1 VARKNGNG
9 EGSRPR
15 KRPDG
20 RWEARYWAETSAGKR
35 RRSVYGSTRKEV
47 VDKLADVS
55 TKNDDAPVAVPTNT
69 TVGGFL
75 AQYEDVAKG
84 TMKRRSFETYKDI
97 ARVHLL
103 PALGTSKLKD
113 LSREQVQRLY
123 VRKLDQ
129 GLSAA
134 RVRRIHGTLS
144 AALNKAVLWRLVAR
158 NVCKEVSPPRVE
170 TPAIRPLS
178 LDEAKRFLAAA
189 ESDERYHALYVLG
202 LTSGAR
208 WGELT
213 GLFWSDLDLSR
224 RVMHVQRSLVKG
236 SGGYTFE
243 GPKTRGSRRSVGL
256 AKKATDALLRHRERR
271 AAEGFAV
278 SGDALVFVNTV
289 GKPVNHSHFTRRNF
303 KATLGR
309 AGLPDTTW
317 HAATRHT
324 CTCILLLERVNPKS
338 VAMQM
343 GWSSVA
349 FMLEHYARFMPGW
362 GTTALWTRYWDSLG
376 GARSRPERQR
386 RVPLV

>member
-1 VARKNGNG
+1 MASGC
-9 EGSRPR
+9 
-15 KRPDG
+15 
-20 RWEARYWAETSAGKR
+20 A
-35 RRSVYGSTRKEV
+35 
-47 VDKLADVS
+47 
-55 TKNDDAPVAVPTNT
+55 
-69 TVGGFL
+69 
-75 AQYEDVAKG
+75 
-84 TMKRRSFETYKDI
+84 
-97 ARVHLL
+97 
-103 PALGTSKLKD
+103 
-113 LSREQVQRLY
+113 QRLQ
-123 VRKLDQ
+123 R
-129 GLSAA
+129 GL
-134 RVRRIHGTLS
+134 
-144 AALNKAVLWRLVAR
+144 
-158 NVCKEVSPPRVE
+158 PPRVE

-178 LDEAKRFLAAA
+178 LGEAKRFLAAA

-324 CTCILLLERVNPKS
+324 CTCILHLERVNPKS

-362 GTTALWTRYWDSLG
+362 GDHGVMDEVLG
-376 GARSRPERQR
+376 
-386 RVPLV
+386 